1 MDVADSKGDST
12 DGATVDL
19 LVEGDW
25 VLTMDPTRRMIRNGA
40 VAVRDGRIVEVG
52 PGSPMRDRYV
62 ATEHLG
68 GSNRI
73 VLPGFVNAHQHLT
86 GDRLVRSAIPDDL
99 EPGAAIFTWAVPI
112 HAAHTPD
119 DDELSATASLAEAV
133 GNGITFT
140 VEAGTVAHPDRVLA
154 GFDRVGVGGTLGSW
168 GWDVEGQ
175 PWAGTVDDVLERQR
189 EVAAMTRGH
198 ERVRGWVTLVGHDL
212 MSDDLVVAAS
222 DLARANRSGITF
234 HLSPTGSDPT
244 SYLTRTGRRP
254 IVHLDH
260 LGALGEHVLI
270 AHGVHIDD
278 AELKVLVDSR
288 TAVAYCPWAYLRLG
302 QGVTGA
308 GRHADLVE
316 RGGRVA
322 LGCDSENAAD
332 AIDILRAATLAAGL
346 AKDSRIDPTRFGAH
360 TALELATIAGAEAI
374 GMSHEIGSLE
384 AGKRADIVLLDTD
397 RAEFTPASP
406 DPVLPIVWAT
416 DGRAV
421 AEVVASGRVV
431 VRDGTCTTVDHDE
444 LRAATLLAR
453 DRLLHSAGLTPRP
466 RWPH

>member
-1 MDVADSKGDST
+1 MDDGDST
-12 DGATVDL
+12 TPIAVDL
-19 LVEGDW
+19 VVEGGW
-25 VLTMDPTRRMIRNGA
+25 VLTIDPARRMI
-40 VAVRDGRIVEVG
+40 RDGRIVDVG
-52 PGSPMRDRYV
+52 PASSIRARYSPAER
-62 ATEHLG
+62 LG

-99 EPGAAIFTWAVPI
+99 APGAAIFTWAVPI

-175 PWAGTVDDVLERQR
+175 PWAGSIDEVLARQR
-189 EVAAMTRGH
+189 EVLRLTADH
-198 ERVRGWVTLVGHDL
+198 DRVHGWITLVGHDL

-222 DLARANRSGITF
+222 ELARASATGLTF
-234 HLSPTGSDPT
+234 HLSPTDSDPT
-244 SYLTRTGRRP
+244 SYLARTGDRP
-254 IVHLDH
+254 LVHLDRI
-260 LGALGEHVLI
+260 GALGDHVLV
-270 AHGVHIDD
+270 AHGVHLDD
-278 AELKVLVDSR
+278 RELDVLLATR
-288 TAVAYCPWAYLRLG
+288 TALAYCPWAYLRLG

-308 GRHADLVE
+308 GRHAELVE

-322 LGCDSENAAD
+322 LGCDAENAAD

-346 AKDSRIDPTRFGAH
+346 AKDTRLDPTRFGAH
-360 TALELATIAGAEAI
+360 AALEMATIGGAEAI
-374 GMSHEIGSLE
+374 GMGHEIGSLE
-384 AGKRADIVLLDTD
+384 VGKRADIVLIDTD

-406 DPVLPIVWAT
+406 DPVLPVVWAT

-431 VRDGTCTTVDHDE
+431 VRDGACITVDHDE

-453 DRLLHSAGLTPRP
+453 DRLLAAARLAPAP
-466 RWPH
+466 AWPVTR